1 MAASLGSALV
11 PLCLLLSTYLG
22 IALAQGNQVCSASSG
37 RIEENK
43 PAGSVVTTIVAAA
56 DVTVTIDQGPGSD
69 PYSHFFKINGS
80 NLVLNNSLDYEEV
93 NVIVLTL
100 LCQKNGI
107 TVNELTVT
115 VEVLNLND
123 ERPVF
128 ERDFVAWQVPEDTKV
143 GTSLGSLTARD
154 ADLDLIYYDL
164 VATSSDGSSQFR
176 LAGVNSPTIELSGA
190 LDYDVFTHAQ
200 FLLYARDTLETNVTP
215 SHTATATIN
224 ITILD
229 VDNKNPWFQPCRFID
244 ANKKICHSDGYHV
257 NVTRSEN
264 VTGAL
269 VLRPGPLY
277 AIDGDR
283 GINDAIR
290 YEVISGNEENIFVLG
305 NETGNI
311 TMQKPAS
318 VPGTIV
324 LEVLASEVNNSLRYA
339 VTSVQIQ
346 VVERN
351 KHPPRF
357 QSTAYRGTMPAYS
370 LPGSLVMEF
379 NSPSRPLKIVAED
392 EDFDDKKNP
401 AISYS
406 IENSTDFLVSQD
418 GYIQSSAQLNTSGTT
433 VILAAAVDKTSGE
446 KATTVVVV
454 EISPVAGAETTTTA
468 LTTVTSTPGGGTST
482 LLPPILTSSAL
493 PGTVTRTT
501 VKTLETTTRS
511 SHTGSSTTGITNR
524 PSGTAHTLSQT
535 TTVSTTTISGTPGKP
550 ATGNSSVTTSRVTPP
565 VPSLFPTR
573 STSSAI
579 PAGSTTS
586 KQTITA
592 NKPTASGTT
601 RITAP
606 PSVGPPGSQTTK
618 PPHTGTVVTTSKTT
632 RITLSPSNGP
642 PDSKTTTT
650 ARPGTGSTTRS
661 LTTIT
666 VPISFT
672 PPGLGTTKPSTPRT
686 GPTPS
691 GTTKFVTTHAGESPG
706 SGTVKPT
713 LPGIPVVISPLQY
726 SAADMAAVGAS
737 LAAVLLICL
746 AVLGFLIHK
755 QYGYKF
761 AKIPAMDINFPSTAS
776 GDSNE
781 GNKKLIDN
789 ECAESTNSAPNEADI
804 EGGTL
809 NLNFRASETTTDS
822 LPRESSALR
831 VTEAA
836 FPSAFFAVDQL
847 EEDVDKEVRSI
858 LTKERRVNDESY
870 KAVWFKGDIEP
881 DEVVTIHENE
891 QDVEGEED
899 ELSDEVGEEEEEED
913 ESDDG
918 EDQQG
923 GGYNHE
929 PTVAFSTNNESINTI
944 L

>member
-550 ATGNSSVTTSRVTPP
+550 ATG
-565 VPSLFPTR
+565 
-573 STSSAI
+573 
-579 PAGSTTS
+579 
-586 KQTITA
+586 
-592 NKPTASGTT
+592 
-601 RITAP
+601 
-606 PSVGPPGSQTTK
+606 
-618 PPHTGTVVTTSKTT
+618 
-632 RITLSPSNGP
+632 
-642 PDSKTTTT
+642 
-650 ARPGTGSTTRS
+650 
-661 LTTIT
+661 
-666 VPISFT
+666 
-672 PPGLGTTKPSTPRT
+672 
-686 GPTPS
+686 
-691 GTTKFVTTHAGESPG
+691 
-706 SGTVKPT
+706 
-713 LPGIPVVISPLQY
+713 IPVVISPLQY

>member
-454 EISPVAGAETTTTA
+454 EISPVAG
-468 LTTVTSTPGGGTST
+468 
-482 LLPPILTSSAL
+482 
-493 PGTVTRTT
+493 
-501 VKTLETTTRS
+501 
-511 SHTGSSTTGITNR
+511 
-524 PSGTAHTLSQT
+524 
-535 TTVSTTTISGTPGKP
+535 
-550 ATGNSSVTTSRVTPP
+550 
-565 VPSLFPTR
+565 
-573 STSSAI
+573 
-579 PAGSTTS
+579 
-586 KQTITA
+586 
-592 NKPTASGTT
+592 
-601 RITAP
+601 
-606 PSVGPPGSQTTK
+606 
-618 PPHTGTVVTTSKTT
+618 
-632 RITLSPSNGP
+632 
-642 PDSKTTTT
+642 
-650 ARPGTGSTTRS
+650 
-661 LTTIT
+661 
-666 VPISFT
+666 
-672 PPGLGTTKPSTPRT
+672 
-686 GPTPS
+686 
-691 GTTKFVTTHAGESPG
+691 
-706 SGTVKPT
+706 
-713 LPGIPVVISPLQY
+713 IPVVISPLQY

>member
-550 ATGNSSVTTSRVTPP
+550 ATG
-565 VPSLFPTR
+565 
-573 STSSAI
+573 
-579 PAGSTTS
+579 
-586 KQTITA
+586 
-592 NKPTASGTT
+592 
-601 RITAP
+601 
-606 PSVGPPGSQTTK
+606 
-618 PPHTGTVVTTSKTT
+618 
-632 RITLSPSNGP
+632 
-642 PDSKTTTT
+642 
-650 ARPGTGSTTRS
+650 
-661 LTTIT
+661 
-666 VPISFT
+666 
-672 PPGLGTTKPSTPRT
+672 LGTTKPSTPRT

-713 LPGIPVVISPLQY
+713 LPGTNSSPFTTTTNGTHTKTTGAEVPKPSPSVTVPTVDESTSASAGIPVVISPLQY